1 MKLNFKKYFTA
12 NTISALIVVVTA
24 ILLYFF
30 CLRFDT
36 VAQSLSWLVSVF
48 KPFIWGF
55 AIAYLI
61 NFLVVAAEKRL
72 FYKIKK
78 PRTQRVLAML
88 VGYTLAVIIVVL
100 FLFMIIPQTVESIAA
115 LINNIPTYISNL
127 ITLVDDISIHYG
139 WEEEVRQWLNTTLH
153 DMENSIPDVLSWV
166 VPYTMNF
173 TAALSKV
180 ILNTFIAIVVSIYFI
195 GTKEK
200 YFAQTK
206 KLLYAHIKE
215 NKVDSLIDF
224 TAMANKTFS
233 NFISGKLLDS
243 LIIGVICFIVL
254 SIFHFPFALLVSVII
269 GVTNI
274 IPFFGP
280 IIGAIPAFFIILIA
294 DPVKALWFPLFIII
308 LQQID
313 GNIIGPKILGISI
326 GISALWIVVAI
337 VVGGTIF
344 GFVGMVLGVPIFAI
358 IYTLVRNSTNK
369 RLEEKGLSTKT
380 EDYASEENK
389 IRF

>member
-1 MKLNFKKYFTA
+1 MRIEWKKYFTSK
-12 NTISALIVVVTA
+12 TISTLIVVLSGIA
-24 ILLYFF
+24 LYFIF
-30 CLRFDT
+30 LRFDEFT
-36 VAQSLSWLVSVF
+36 SGVGWVISVF

-61 NFLVVAAEKRL
+61 NFFVVAAEKKL
-72 FYKIKK
+72 FYKIEK
-78 PRTQRVLAML
+78 PKLQRVLAMA
-88 VGYTLAVIIVVL
+88 VGYTLAIVIVVL
-100 FLFMIIPQTVESIAA
+100 FLFMLIPQTVESLMA
-115 LINNIPTYISNL
+115 LINNIPSYISNL
-127 ITLVDDISIHYG
+127 INLVDKISIHYG
-139 WEEEVRQWLNTTLH
+139 WEEEMLQWLNTTLH
-153 DMENSIPDVLSWV
+153 NIEKNIPDLLSWV
-166 VPYTMNF
+166 VPYTMNI
-173 TAALSKV
+173 TAALSKI
-180 ILNTFIAIVVSIYFI
+180 ILNTFIAIIVSIYFI

-206 KLLYAHIKE
+206 KFLYARIKKE
-215 NKVDSLIDF
+215 KVDSLVEF
-224 TAMANKTFS
+224 TDMANKTFS

-243 LIIGVICFIVL
+243 LIIGVICFIFL
-254 SIFHFPFALLVSVII
+254 SLFNFPFALLVSVII

-294 DPVKALWFPLFIII
+294 DPTKALWFPLFIIV

-337 VVGGTIF
+337 VVGGTVF
-344 GFVGMVLGVPIFAI
+344 GFVGMVLGVPVFAI
-358 IYTLVRNSTNK
+358 IYTLLRNSTNK
-369 RLEEKGLSTKT
+369 KLAEKGLSTKT